1 MDGSGNIYIGDT
13 YDYAVRVMNLQ
24 TAAITVAGVTIQP
37 GNIATIA
44 GDHLPCLGP
53 PETPNSPPGC
63 GDGGVATSAS
73 LTPFGVAVDSTGKI
87 YISDPDIVGGT
98 NRVRRVDGKTGI
110 ISNFT
115 GTGAF
120 CSPPSTGCGN
130 GGPASSAQLNFPF
143 GLAVDPQGNLYI
155 DDSGDNQIRK
165 VGTNGIISLVA
176 FNGETTFGGDGGPAI
191 LASMGGPSYVGLD
204 PAGNLF
210 IGGGPYNILQRVDA
224 VTQTI
229 ATAAGD
235 VNNLDGGFAG
245 DGGPSTKALIGNSG
259 LALDSSH
266 NLYIADDER
275 VRKVNMAPVA
285 AVQSALVPFEATIPG
300 QTSDPQ
306 TVAVANAGLEDFTV
320 NGVTVSANFTAQ
332 NQCNVM
338 PIVAPLGTCSIVI
351 ELAPAANATAGPIN
365 GTLTISTTD
374 PANPTF
380 NIALSGTVGSSSTG
394 FSLFT
399 TISDS
404 GSATGKVTS
413 NPSGI
418 NCPGTCS
425 MTFGAG
431 DTVSYR
437 SRQLQVRIQLSRD
450 GAALAPGLAR
460 ALLR

>member
-1 MDGSGNIYIGDT
+1 METSGERVRRVDAKTQNITTIAGNGVAGVYGQPNGDNGPAINASFTTPYGMTMDGSGNIYIADT
-13 YDYAVRVMNLQ
+13 FDYAVRVMNMQ

-37 GNIATIA
+37 GNIATVA
-44 GDHLPCLGP
+44 GDHSRPCGP
-53 PETPNSPPGC
+53 LKRRSPPGC
-63 GDGGVATSAS
+63 GDGGAATSAS
-73 LTPFGVAVDSTGKI
+73 LVPFGVAVDSAGNI

-110 ISNFT
+110 ISNFA

-130 GGPASSAQLNFPF
+130 GGPASSAQLNCPF

-165 VGTNGIISLVA
+165 VDTNGIITLVA

-191 LASMGGPSYVGLD
+191 LASMDGPDYVGLD

-210 IGGGPYNILQRVDA
+210 IGGGAYNILQRVDA
-224 VTQTI
+224 ITQTI

-285 AVQSALVPFEATIPG
+285 AVQSALVPFEATLPG
-300 QTSDPQ
+300 K
-306 TVAVANAGLEDFTV
+306 
-320 NGVTVSANFTAQ
+320 
-332 NQCNVM
+332 
-338 PIVAPLGTCSIVI
+338 
-351 ELAPAANATAGPIN
+351 PAT
-365 GTLTISTTD
+365 
-374 PANPTF
+374 
-380 NIALSGTVGSSSTG
+380 
-394 FSLFT
+394 
-399 TISDS
+399 
-404 GSATGKVTS
+404 
-413 NPSGI
+413 
-418 NCPGTCS
+418 
-425 MTFGAG
+425 
-431 DTVSYR
+431 R
-437 SRQLQVRIQLSRD
+437 RH
-450 GAALAPGLAR
+450 
-460 ALLR
+460 